1 MPKRISV
8 TTPQFRTSLVR
19 KLKNLFPDYSVE
31 FLPADRGLKF
41 RLTNA
46 QNGYCSEVAQIYRY
60 SDGVLSRSSLLG
72 RVRFT
77 SVNKGVQPPRRRRRT

>member
-1 MPKRISV
+1 MPKRIAV

-41 RLTNA
+41 RLTDA
-46 QNGYCSEVAQIYRY
+46 QNEYRSEVAQIHRHT
-60 SDGVLSRSSLLG
+60 DGVLNKSSLLG
-72 RVRFT
+72 LIRLTPLDSGARVRR
-77 SVNKGVQPPRRRRRT
+77 PRTRI